1 MTWNKR
7 DFVMKRRVK
16 YRQLNEPEKQITQQR
31 KQTVLQFI
39 RRISIFGII
48 SALSINMLPVVSAH
62 GSEHAPS
69 LPQWYGL
76 AILLGG
82 VGIVGTFLGF
92 SRGTDLLKPAH
103 TLAGIFTGLVVVVV
117 GGGVV
122 MQLSQIEEYSA
133 KSMVIPHEWYLPL
146 SLFIGSS
153 IIVLSVIIGQ
163 FKWPHRPRYALLGTV
178 LGFWVTYPAI
188 FRGSNGSTHP
198 VGYLT
203 VVSLPIL
210 IGYILWIDGRQTLR
224 LLWADD
230 VARRFGMGVGTLMA
244 LFFMLSTTMLSFV
257 PDEGVGALSTF
268 SVDTA
273 PIAEPLVLWPSITYL
288 VPQIPVTGMISVG
301 TGLIVFVFALL
312 VGGNAAAAAYQFRNQ
327 IEAQSAQSS
336 IGAMALAG
344 PNVCVCCGP
353 LMAELV
359 VVLVGPSL
367 AMPIYWLFLD
377 PSSPIGSVF
386 LAGSI
391 VLLTASYLYS
401 VQNLRMADQCP
412 IP

>member
-1 MTWNKR
+1 
-7 DFVMKRRVK
+7 MKRRVK
-16 YRQLNEPEKQITQQR
+16 YRQPNEPEKQITQQR

-48 SALSINMLPVVSAH
+48 STLSINMLPVVSAH
-62 GSEHAPS
+62 GGEYAPS

-76 AILLGG
+76 AVVLGG
-82 VGIVGTFLGF
+82 VGIVGTSLSI
-92 SRGTDLLKPAH
+92 SRDTDLLKPAH
-103 TLAGIFTGLVVVVV
+103 VLAGVFTGLLVVVV
-117 GGGVV
+117 GGGAV
-122 MQLSQIEEYSA
+122 MQLSKIQEYSA
-133 KSMVIPHEWYLPL
+133 ESMMIPSEWYLPL

-153 IIVLSVIIGQ
+153 IIVLSVVIGQ
-163 FKWPHRPRYALLGTV
+163 LKWPQRPRYALLGTV
-178 LGFWVTYPAI
+178 LGFWITYPAI
-188 FRGSNGSTHP
+188 FRGANGISHP
-198 VGYLT
+198 VGYIT
-203 VVSLPIL
+203 VVSLPLL
-210 IGYILWIDGRQTLR
+210 IGYILWKDGRQSLR

-230 VARRFGMGVGTLMA
+230 MARRFGIGVGMLMA

-268 SVDTA
+268 SIDTA
-273 PIAEPLVLWPSITYL
+273 PIAEPLVLWPSVTYF

-301 TGLIVFVFALL
+301 TGLIVFIFALL
-312 VGGNAAAAAYQFRNQ
+312 VGVNAAAAAYQFLNQ
-327 IEAQSAQSS
+327 IETESTQSS

-377 PSSPIGSVF
+377 PSSPVGSIF
-386 LAGSI
+386 LAGSV

-401 VQNLRMADQCP
+401 VRNLRTADQCP
-412 IP
+412 IPNSG